1 MPEDQGTWRQMTN
14 DSQKNSRAFQSRT
27 TNVVEVKFS
36 KFITQNSPRG
46 DVPDLTVL
54 SSWGEELNSL
64 PIKGPAIGIP
74 A

>member
-1 MPEDQGTWRQMTN
+1 MTVKTIVVLLNLGPQMYKL
-14 DSQKNSRAFQSRT
+14 SSP
-27 TNVVEVKFS
+27 

-46 DVPDLTVL
+46 DVSDLTVL
-54 SSWGEELNSL
+54 SSWGEEPHSL

>member
-14 DSQKNSRAFQSRT
+14 DSQKNSRALQSRT

-36 KFITQNSPRG
+36 KFITQNRTRG

-54 SSWGEELNSL
+54 SS
-64 PIKGPAIGIP
+64 
-74 A
+74 